1 MAEIKRKMKT
11 MELWKKLLIIS
22 AVMLLIRVGT
32 VIPIPFVSKDYLS
45 QAFPALG
52 GSFMSTLLG
61 GSTDTMSLFALSI
74 SPYITGSIV
83 IQMMTVVIPPLEQLQ
98 KDGTVGQEKYKKIV
112 NVTGIAFS
120 FVQALLMAWGLGSRG
135 LLDPY
140 NAGTVILATVIWT
153 VGAIVLIVVG
163 EFLDNFQLG
172 SGISMILFC
181 NIVSQ
186 IPSDASRLYEMF
198 IANKSIPFMILNGTI
213 ILAIFIAAVTCAVVL
228 LSAYKN
234 IPIRMSGKIAG
245 ISPVQDMPIPLVT
258 CSIMPYIF
266 ASTLFSMPAIFAM
279 FIPALND
286 GIPGKI
292 VASLTSSNW
301 FLINHPVRSLGV
313 VLFVL
318 LTYFFTLFYI
328 DFSFNPAEIANNLK
342 KQGAFIPGVRP
353 GQPTAE
359 RLSKIIK
366 AVATWGNTL
375 VVALILVLV
384 AVCNISGIGSL
395 SLSGTSLIIAVSVI
409 NDMYSR
415 IKAENKAAAKIRQS
429 SYRGILIKKGAKV

>member
-1 MAEIKRKMKT
+1 MAELKRTMKT
-11 MELWKKLLIIS
+11 MDLWKKLLIIS
-22 AVMLLIRVGT
+22 AVMLIIRIGT
-32 VIPIPFVSKDYLS
+32 VIPIPFVSHDYLR
-45 QAFPALG
+45 QAFPSLG

-83 IQMMTVVIPPLEQLQ
+83 IQMMTVVIPALEQLQ
-98 KDGTVGQEKYKKIV
+98 KDGKVGQEKYRKIV
-112 NVTGIAFS
+112 NITGIVFS
-120 FVQALLMAWGLGSRG
+120 FVQALIMAWGLGSRG

-153 VGAIVLIVVG
+153 AGAVILIVVG

-186 IPSDASRLYEMF
+186 IPSDIGKIYEMF
-198 IANKSIPFMILNGTI
+198 IANKSIPFMILNAVI
-213 ILAIFIAAVTCAVVL
+213 ILGIFAAAVVTAVTL
-228 LSAYKN
+228 LTAYKN
-234 IPIRMSGKIAG
+234 IPIRMSGKVSG
-245 ISPVQDMPIPLVT
+245 TSPVQDMPIPLVT

-266 ASTLFSMPAIFAM
+266 ASTLFSLPAMLAM
-279 FIPALND
+279 FVSGLNK

-292 VASLTSSNW
+292 VASLSSSNW
-301 FLINHPVRSLGV
+301 FLVSHPVRSIGA
-313 VLFVL
+313 VLFVA

-328 DFSFNPAEIANNLK
+328 DFSFNPAEIAANLK
-342 KQGAFIPGVRP
+342 RQGAFIPGIRP
-353 GQPTAE
+353 GQPTAD

-366 AVATWGNTL
+366 AVAAWGNAF

-395 SLSGTSLIIAVSVI
+395 SLSGTSLIIAVSVV
-409 NDMYSR
+409 NDMYTR
-415 IKAENKAAAKIRQS
+415 IQADNKASAKMKQS
-429 SYRGILIKKGAKV
+429 SYRGILVRKGA

>member
-1 MAEIKRKMKT
+1 MAEIKRKMKV
-11 MELWKKLLIIS
+11 MDLWKKLLIIA

-32 VIPIPFVSKDYLS
+32 VIPIPFVSQDYLKE
-45 QAFPALG
+45 AFPSLG
-52 GSFMSTLLG
+52 SSFMSTLLG
-61 GSTDTMSLFALSI
+61 GSTSTMSLFALSI

-83 IQMMTVVIPPLEQLQ
+83 IQMMTVVIPPLEQMQ

-112 NVTGIAFS
+112 NITGIIFS

-153 VGAIVLIVVG
+153 VGAIALILIG

-186 IPSDASRLYEMF
+186 IPQDVSNIYEMF
-198 IANKSIPFMILNGTI
+198 IANKSLPYQIFYGVI
-213 ILAIFIAAVTCAVVL
+213 ILAIFAAAVICAVTL
-228 LSAYKN
+228 LTAYKN

-245 ISPVQDMPIPLVT
+245 YSPVQDMPIPLVT

-266 ASTLFSMPAIFAM
+266 ASTLFSLPSILAM
-279 FIPALND
+279 FIDKLNS
-286 GIPGKI
+286 GIPGKV
-292 VASLTSSNW
+292 VASLSSSNW
-301 FLINHPVRSLGV
+301 FLINHPVRSVGA

-328 DFSFNPAEIANNLK
+328 DFSFNPSEIAANLK
-342 KQGAFIPGVRP
+342 RQGAFIPGVRP

-359 RLSKIIK
+359 RLAKTIR
-366 AVATWGNTL
+366 AVATWGNAF
-375 VVALILVLV
+375 VVALILALV

-395 SLSGTSLIIAVSVI
+395 SLSGTSLIIAVSVV

-415 IKAENKAAAKIRQS
+415 IQAETKAVAKMKQS
-429 SYRGILIKKGAKV
+429 SYSGILVKRGAR

>member
-1 MAEIKRKMKT
+1 MD
-11 MELWKKLLIIS
+11 LWKKLLIIS
-22 AVMLLIRVGT
+22 AVMLIIRIGT
-32 VIPIPFVSKDYLS
+32 VIPIPFVSQEYLKQTLPS
-45 QAFPALG
+45 FG
-52 GSFMSTLLG
+52 GSFLSTLLG
-61 GSTDTMSLFALSI
+61 GSTLTMSLFALSI

-83 IQMMTVVIPPLEQLQ
+83 IQMMTVVIPKLEEIQ

-112 NVTGIAFS
+112 NATGIAFS
-120 FVQALLMAWGLGSRG
+120 FIQALMMAWGLGSRG

-153 VGAIVLIVVG
+153 AGAIVLILIG

-186 IPSDASRLYEMF
+186 IPTDIGKIYEMF
-198 IANKSIPFMILNGTI
+198 IANKSIPVAILNAVI
-213 ILAIFIAAVTCAVVL
+213 ILAVFAAAVVAAVVL
-228 LSAYKN
+228 LTSYRN
-234 IPIRMSGKIAG
+234 IPIRMSGKVSG

-266 ASTLFSMPAIFAM
+266 ASTLFSLPSMLAM
-279 FIPALND
+279 FVDKLNE

-292 VASLTSSNW
+292 VASLSSSNW
-301 FLINHPVRSLGV
+301 FLINHPVRSIGV
-313 VLFVL
+313 ILFIA

-328 DFSFNPAEIANNLK
+328 DFSFNPSEIAANLK
-342 KQGAFIPGVRP
+342 KQGAFVPGIRP

-359 RLSKIIK
+359 YLSKVIK
-366 AVATWGNTL
+366 AVATWGNAL

-384 AVCNISGIGSL
+384 AACNISGIGST

-409 NDMYSR
+409 NDMYTR
-415 IKAENKAAAKIRQS
+415 IQAENKATEKMKQS
-429 SYRGILIKKGAKV
+429 SYRGILVRKGA